1 MISNEMLLQICSGAV
16 LILNPDRIVEQSQNT
31 HVTCPQYVKPKPS
44 PYEAHH
50 ITVSLSTL

>member
-1 MISNEMLLQICSGAV
+1 MISNEMLLQIFSGAV